1 MVNSLSKL
9 QFLKHKKSKNE
20 SELIDLKEN
29 LYQVISTLSI
39 NEKIK
44 LIK

>member
-1 MVNSLSKL
+1 MISKK
-9 QFLKHKKSKNE
+9 QKSKNE

-29 LYQVISTLSI
+29 LYQVISILSI
-39 NEKIK
+39 DEKIK